1 MSAFADTSFL
11 FAFYFRRDA
20 SQRAIEKVEAATLP
34 LRISALVHYEF
45 VQAVWLEVWFRANG
59 EQRGM
64 NETDAQNGLAA
75 FALDVEQ
82 GLWDIAAPDW
92 DGVIREAERLAVN
105 HTPRL
110 GARAL
115 DILHVATAR
124 QLGATE
130 FLTFDINQRHLAEA
144 EGFAVSV

>member
-11 FAFYFRRDA
+11 FAFYFPRDA
-20 SQRAIEKVEAATLP
+20 SQRAVEKVQASTQS

-59 EQRGM
+59 QPRGM

-75 FALDVEQ
+75 FDLDVEQ
-82 GLWDIAAPDW
+82 GLWDTAAPDW
-92 DGVIREAERLAVN
+92 DGVLLEAERLAVN
-105 HTPRL
+105 HTPRH

-115 DILHVATAR
+115 DILHIATAR

-130 FLTFDINQRHLAEA
+130 FLTFDINQRRLAEV

>member
-1 MSAFADTSFL
+1 MSAFADASFL

-20 SQRAIEKVEAATLP
+20 SQQAVEKVQASSQP
-34 LRISALVHYEF
+34 LCISALVHYEF
-45 VQAVWLEVWFRANG
+45 LQAVWLEVWFRANG
-59 EQRGM
+59 QPRGM

-75 FALDVEQ
+75 FDLDVGQ

-92 DGVIREAERLAVN
+92 DGVFREAERLAVN
-105 HTPRL
+105 HTPRH

-115 DILHVATAR
+115 DILHLATAR
-124 QLGATE
+124 HLGATE
-130 FLTFDINQRHLAEA
+130 FLTFDINQRRLAEV

>member
-20 SQRAIEKVEAATLP
+20 SQRAIEKVQASMQP

-45 VQAVWLEVWFRANG
+45 LQAVWLEVWFRANG
-59 EQRGM
+59 EPRGM
-64 NETDAQNGLAA
+64 NQTDAQNGLAA
-75 FALDVEQ
+75 FDLDVEQ
-82 GLWDIAAPDW
+82 GLWDIAALDW

-105 HTPRL
+105 HTPRH

-115 DILHVATAR
+115 DILHIATAR
-124 QLGATE
+124 QLGANE
-130 FLTFDINQRHLAEA
+130 FLTFDTNQRRIAEA
-144 EGFAVSV
+144 EGLAVLV